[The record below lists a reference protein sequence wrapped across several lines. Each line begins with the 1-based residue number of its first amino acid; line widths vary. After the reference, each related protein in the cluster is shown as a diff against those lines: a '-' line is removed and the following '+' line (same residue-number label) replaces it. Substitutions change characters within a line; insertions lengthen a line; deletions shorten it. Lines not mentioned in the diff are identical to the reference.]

1 MDIKLTEYGKRL
13 LSKGKFKPKFY
24 AFFDDGVLYD
34 SQYGGFAEAQNDAEP
49 RITKDTPQLET
60 QAIYNG
66 VESNVQRQNE
76 IIKFLPPNGEEII
89 NGGVNRRLDQGE
101 TFQNTTDRMF
111 SLTYPLGTSQLST
124 DLLPSWNIKL
134 LRGQMSGS
142 VTLINETS
150 CSNQIV
156 NIVQIP
162 AAPITYQTRIDT
174 LTDEEILETNPSEL
188 YGNQTITVLEENS
201 AILLQIEED
210 NVDFAHENF
219 DIEIYEIKK
228 ETDAKVASCSAENQ
242 VEELIPLY
250 FTKNV
255 SNVQN
260 NILMDIDER
269 QQIFE
274 NPDLELD
281 SSYVEYFFDITV
293 DNEIDKGII
302 CDLIGNETTG
312 VFNQPV
318 LKCDPP
324 VPKKLLSAQ
333 DLFDN
338 GGNEDCS
345 E

>member
-228 ETDAKVASCSAENQ
+228 RSNFIFISVSIYKFESRSC
-242 VEELIPLY
+242 
-250 FTKNV
+250 
-255 SNVQN
+255 
-260 NILMDIDER
+260 
-269 QQIFE
+269 
-274 NPDLELD
+274 
-281 SSYVEYFFDITV
+281 
-293 DNEIDKGII
+293 
-302 CDLIGNETTG
+302 
-312 VFNQPV
+312 
-318 LKCDPP
+318 
-324 VPKKLLSAQ
+324 
-333 DLFDN
+333 
-338 GGNEDCS
+338 
-345 E
+345 